1 MQVKSILDSEPY
13 HMSDIVPSTE
23 RWAEMG
29 LDKGRKRHFKK
40 DRMGNNIPG
49 RRGLC
54 AITEAGSG
62 NHKQLNVAR
71 LQ

>member
-29 LDKGRKRHFKK
+29 LDKGESELGPDLSSAFLKINYI
-40 DRMGNNIPG
+40 M
-49 RRGLC
+49 L
-54 AITEAGSG
+54 
-62 NHKQLNVAR
+62 
-71 LQ
+71 

>member
-29 LDKGRKRHFKK
+29 LDKGESELGPDLSSAFLK
-40 DRMGNNIPG
+40 MNYIM
-49 RRGLC
+49 L
-54 AITEAGSG
+54 
-62 NHKQLNVAR
+62 
-71 LQ
+71 